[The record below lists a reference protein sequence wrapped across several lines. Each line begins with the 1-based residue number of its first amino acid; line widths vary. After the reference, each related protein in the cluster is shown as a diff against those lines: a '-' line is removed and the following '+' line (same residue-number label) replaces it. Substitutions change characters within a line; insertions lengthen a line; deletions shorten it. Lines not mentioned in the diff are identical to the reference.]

1 MGEDGI
7 TMEDIET
14 TSDIK
19 EKKERL
25 QKNFFPLSLS
35 LLNLFVAYN
44 VSPQWFPSFWNFG
57 SVIKAYNESEPLRCC
72 LENGQTEVPGCFHG
86 LLGVDLLLP
95 PRS

>member
-44 VSPQWFPSFWNFG
+44 VSPQ
-57 SVIKAYNESEPLRCC
+57 
-72 LENGQTEVPGCFHG
+72 
-86 LLGVDLLLP
+86 
-95 PRS
+95 